1 MSNKSRPP
9 KAPAISKI
17 SRMIGGVPPVLPGES
32 EEVYRE
38 GLAATLSELQAE
50 TPLQVYL
57 AEKIFDCLWWIR
69 RYEVQKRSTVVRA
82 MGQRLKPRSKEEDE
96 DAEFDQ
102 ALLMM
107 ALSENKWEHHLLN
120 AALDQNHLTPEALL
134 QEATYNCRGYLEHL
148 EESIALKVKTLS
160 ALQSAYEALA
170 NRRVNAERLRLQN
183 ELVRRDLEAIDVR
196 PVAIERSKA

>member
-9 KAPAISKI
+9 KAPVLSKI

-69 RYEVQKRSTVVRA
+69 RYEVQKRSTVVKA
-82 MGQRLKPRSKEEDE
+82 MGHRLRQDSKGDDE
-96 DAEFDQ
+96 DADFDQ
-102 ALLMM
+102 ALLML
-107 ALSENKWEHHLLN
+107 ALSENKWDHGPLH
-120 AALDQNHLTPEALL
+120 AALDRTNLTPEALL

-160 ALQSAYEALA
+160 ALQAAYEALA